1 MRSTNRI
8 VILAI
13 GVIYAIIIFLT
24 IRNDVRFIEERKQEV
39 RQKAS
44 LDSTARTQT
53 DSLTSGLKNLSNQ
66 LDSIRCAQDEH
77 NDMMK
82 RDIDSIKSSL
92 DQIERIERQK
102 LNSKK

>member
-1 MRSTNRI
+1 MMRSTNRI

-24 IRNDVRFIEERKQEV
+24 IRNDVRFIEERKQKV

-44 LDSTARTQT
+44 LDSTARTQA
-53 DSLTSGLKNLSNQ
+53 DSLTAILNNVSDQ
-66 LDSIRCAQDEH
+66 LDSIRRVQHEH

-82 RDIDSIKSSL
+82 RDVDFINCFL
-92 DQIERIERQK
+92 DQSGNDGR
-102 LNSKK
+102 